1 MYLISRMADTI
12 SLILDCFALCTPIIL
27 KTAVEI
33 EFSEIK
39 NKLYSK
45 ETRKAGDI

>member
-1 MYLISRMADTI
+1 MADTI
-12 SLILDCFALCTPIIL
+12 LLISDCFALRAPTIL
-27 KTAVEI
+27 KIAVGI